1 MSFHRLFPD
10 DLDFGFSFNPF
21 GVFTNPFT
29 QTAHNSDKNAESMT
43 HESFSS
49 TSVVNGT
56 LVNHPTCV
64 DVILKCQRKVT
75 SVVCVV

>member
-1 MSFHRLFPD
+1 MQDISQMMVNLGASYAVN
-10 DLDFGFSFNPF
+10 LDG
-21 GVFTNPFT
+21 GG
-29 QTAHNSDKNAESMT
+29 
-43 HESFSS
+43 SS